1 MLPAFSVEYRLSV
14 FVSIFADDI
23 KIAAKL
29 KSADDTQ
36 ILQRAIDY
44 LEKIWCN
51 SNDLHRNISKCGV
64 MPFSSKGTRILSTHM
79 NNIHSKK
86 SINTGT

>member
-44 LEKIWCN
+44 LEKSMVQLKWPT
-51 SNDLHRNISKCGV
+51 SEH
-64 MPFSSKGTRILSTHM
+64 
-79 NNIHSKK
+79 
-86 SINTGT
+86 